1 MMLCREFT
9 LSEAAFSGARTVP
22 GEEGWAK
29 GSTVVGRLPQAPMIW
44 VSQEGVGVFTTSTPG
59 NLASVSIFPSPRT
72 ERAESGFWRGQ
83 GGKTPGKC
91 VEKYPQIAYIPFPS
105 SEIDVSQK
113 CTQVEKRLT
122 AIVEKES
129 EENNNEVVSQASSRD
144 SILSRAV
151 SRTRISS
158 RKLEENRLQEFKKKE
173 EKSKKSKKVKKKPR
187 PIEAALHPRRY
198 IV

>member
-1 MMLCREFT
+1 MGEGFNRGWPVTPSSNDLGVPRRGGCVHYLDT
-9 LSEAAFSGARTVP
+9 GQLS
-22 GEEGWAK
+22 
-29 GSTVVGRLPQAPMIW
+29 
-44 VSQEGVGVFTTSTPG
+44 VSQY
-59 NLASVSIFPSPRT
+59 FPSPRT

-173 EKSKKSKKVKKKPR
+173 EKSKKSKKVKK
-187 PIEAALHPRRY
+187 ETSAY
-198 IV
+198 